1 VVGGRGPR
9 HLAIDRDECYRALAL
24 EQVVASLARRVDDL
38 AEGALQTVDDRGK
51 APGIYEIEVSLELEI
66 AGRSLQPF
74 ELVRHE
80 NIVPNRRS
88 LSIEFTRKSSH
99 RAPQPSNNG
108 PSLPPLPS
116 PSSVPLTLTLSPEGE
131 RENWGGDQS
140 RALSTRVM
148 SIQRSNLWAALWIVP
163 TTDNPCFVYRAR
175 PARLSF
181 AMLATIVR

>member
-1 VVGGRGPR
+1 VVGGGGTR
-9 HLAIDRDECYRALAL
+9 HLAVDRDESDRTLAL

-116 PSSVPLTLTLSPEGE
+116 PSSVPPRPLPPPPPLGGE
-131 RENWGGDQS
+131 RRGGGAGRVFS
-140 RALSTRVM
+140 RAVLCD
-148 SIQRSNLWAALWIVP
+148 L
-163 TTDNPCFVYRAR
+163 
-175 PARLSF
+175 
-181 AMLATIVR
+181 